1 MGREVDVLAVHTDM
15 HNGLLVLV
23 SISPIVLSEFF
34 PTGGPFIPA
43 CRCTDFPSC
52 RSILSADFSDVWQEF
67 SSVILLSVVG
77 CHAA

>member
-1 MGREVDVLAVHTDM
+1 MGREVDALAVHTDM
-15 HNGLLVLV
+15 HDGLLVLL
-23 SISPIVLSEFF
+23 SISPIVLSDFF

-52 RSILSADFSDVWQEF
+52 RSVLSADFSDVWQEF